1 MSNRVSQL
9 EYTVL
14 ELGAEVYRLKHEMK
28 TLKATNETISGAFDK
43 LRQLLDDKS
52 IIDSDEFDI
61 HLLNASVLELETESR
76 EPELDPVNKKSIGNK
91 NILH

>member
-28 TLKATNETISGAFDK
+28 KMTTTNEMISSAFSKLRNLLNDK
-43 LRQLLDDKS
+43 L

-61 HLLNASVLELETESR
+61 QLLAMGSLELENEAR
-76 EPELDPVNKKSIGNK
+76 DIEVDPVNKRSSSDKDT
-91 NILH
+91 LH

>member
-14 ELGAEVYRLKHEMK
+14 ELGAEVYRLKHEVKKM
-28 TLKATNETISGAFDK
+28 TSTNEMISSAFNK
-43 LRQLLDDKS
+43 LRNLLDDKL

-61 HLLNASVLELETESR
+61 QLLAMGAVDLDTDTRDVEV
-76 EPELDPVNKKSIGNK
+76 DPVNKKMSSDK
-91 NILH
+91 DILH